1 MNQPNPNFLAFLR
14 AWLESNL
21 TEARCSELLPL
32 AIAAGVRFGNA
43 TTEHGKAIELGRQ
56 LQRAIKAPAGEIR
69 VEFAKLTP
77 GGPVYRLS
85 KDLPRTE
92 STHGKEKPDGP
103 P

>member
-14 AWLESNL
+14 AWLESDL

-32 AIAAGVRFGNA
+32 AIAAGVTFGNA

-56 LQRAIKAPAGEIR
+56 LQRAIKAPAGEFR

-77 GGPVYRLS
+77 GGQAYRLS
-85 KDLPRTE
+85 KAIPPEVE
-92 STHGKEKPDGP
+92 SENPNAP

>member
-14 AWLESNL
+14 AWLESDL

-43 TTEHGKAIELGRQ
+43 TTEHGRAIELGRQ
-56 LQRAIKAPAGEIR
+56 LQRAIKAPAGELR
-69 VEFAKLTP
+69 VEATRLTP
-77 GGPVYRLS
+77 GGQAYRVS
-85 KDLPRTE
+85 KAIPPEVE
-92 STHGKEKPDGP
+92 SENPNAP